1 MEKATVDNAMM
12 INENVNQGTVSWEK
26 AGNTLFLQGTLDRD
40 SLLPLW
46 QQKEQVL
53 AGIDNI
59 DVSQLSRVDSTG
71 LALFVQFKGEC
82 QKRGKALTFSGIGEQ
97 LNTLVTLYGLQALL
111 DDSQPKT

>member
-1 MEKATVDNAMM
+1 MEKATFDNAMS
-12 INENVNQGTVSWEK
+12 NENDNQGTVSWEK

-46 QQKEQVL
+46 QQKEQAL

-82 QKRGKALTFSGIGEQ
+82 QKRGRTLTFSGVGER
-97 LNTLVTLYGLQALL
+97 LSTLITLYGLQALL
-111 DDSQPKT
+111 DDNQPKA